1 MFANKSNFQLLF
13 NHIFTKQFHICWHI
27 YHWCF
32 LIFNFL
38 VKSHS
43 KCLRKHFLAGCFK
56 VTFWFPKW
64 RSPTGPEK
72 VAYRCKNGNFEEVGW
87 SWLYPDAPRW
97 HIYLHEWLKTMMNVG
112 HFPYME
118 HLGYK
123 GLLIK
128 TIIPVEKR
136 TILNGNTFISRGL
149 VFCQTMIM
157 GGRVSPTL
165 FMRTFSHLIG
175 EKTSIL
181 FLIGSVYT
189 RVGYMMYTYIWF
201 LFHGKLVGISSIH
214 WSQGN

>member
-1 MFANKSNFQLLF
+1 MFPIS
-13 NHIFTKQFHICWHI
+13 TS
-27 YHWCF
+27 Y
-32 LIFNFL
+32 NFL

-128 TIIPVEKR
+128 TVIPVEKR
-136 TILNGNTFISRGL
+136 TILNGNTFIFEGPCFLPNHDYGRKSIPNIVHANFLSSNRGKSIHSVPHRIRVYPCRVDDVYLHL
-149 VFCQTMIM
+149 VF
-157 GGRVSPTL
+157 VS
-165 FMRTFSHLIG
+165 
-175 EKTSIL
+175 
-181 FLIGSVYT
+181 
-189 RVGYMMYTYIWF
+189 W
-201 LFHGKLVGISSIH
+201 
-214 WSQGN
+214 